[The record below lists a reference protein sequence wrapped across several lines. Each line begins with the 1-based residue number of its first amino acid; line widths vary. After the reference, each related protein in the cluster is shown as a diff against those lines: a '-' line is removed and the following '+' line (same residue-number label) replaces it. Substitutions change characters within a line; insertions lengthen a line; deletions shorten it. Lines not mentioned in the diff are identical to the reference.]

1 MMVSDWLLGTY
12 AYARAAQSC
21 FAHWWWLN
29 RTRFLNS
36 RNQPLLCDCMKCR
49 TVCSKSHKVCN
60 NDFCS
65 FEWISSIV
73 RVYSFSSLFFF
84 ITWKSLI
91 IWSVIVLLWPF
102 LPENEPGLQKMPN
115 FFEKPLTGW
124 TVYLPMISFKHN
136 QPYASN
142 LTKREMKIMF
152 HVSFSF
158 WARDSGLPDWV
169 NCFSF
174 LIYHWALT
182 PAFCFHFSS

>member
-1 MMVSDWLLGTY
+1 MVACWEQWWLEIVGINVDRDWSLRTIIGCWVTMMVSDWLLGTY

-73 RVYSFSSLFFF
+73 RVYSFSSLFFYYLKKF
-84 ITWKSLI
+84 DNLISDCSSLTVFTWKWAWIEKNAQFLWETFDWLNCLPPNDLI
-91 IWSVIVLLWPF
+91 
-102 LPENEPGLQKMPN
+102 Q
-115 FFEKPLTGW
+115 T
-124 TVYLPMISFKHN
+124 
-136 QPYASN
+136 
-142 LTKREMKIMF
+142 
-152 HVSFSF
+152 
-158 WARDSGLPDWV
+158 
-169 NCFSF
+169 
-174 LIYHWALT
+174 
-182 PAFCFHFSS
+182 